1 MKRIEKILL
10 AIVIIQFIALGFVAG
25 YFHVQEKNLISR
37 LDNHVWNKDAGSSNA
52 HVDLETRLAKQFKIQ
67 SEFNVVLADA
77 VNVQAKKQ
85 HADNLA
91 RIKDNIDSLKSNARS
106 FDILFEGNPQLK

>member
-25 YFHVQEKNLISR
+25 YFHVQEKNLMAR
-37 LDNHVWNKDAGSSNA
+37 LD
-52 HVDLETRLAKQFKIQ
+52 KQFKIQ